1 MNQYADTLIIHLATP
16 PLLPDLLRLC
26 QPIASAPA
34 AEGKKERSGEN
45 PGTTREPP
53 WRQDLFEMLRDPKS
67 WTDPGGM
74 PGMPWKI
81 GIGIT
86 FDPRNGKL
94 PVLLGGRIREFGT
107 SAKSLRQKVAVT
119 DIYMQQQQPGESIC
133 G

>member
-16 PLLPDLLRLC
+16 PLLPLLRLC

-74 PGMPWKI
+74 PWKI
-81 GIGIT
+81 GIGIS
-86 FDPRNGKL
+86 FDPRNEKL
-94 PVLLGGRIREFGT
+94 PVLLGGRILEFGT
-107 SAKSLRQKVAVT
+107 SAKSLRQKVAVSLT
-119 DIYMQQQQPGESIC
+119 FYI
-133 G
+133 